1 MTRAEPHLRLVAETD
16 IADAVIRRCRFE
28 KAHPEAVI
36 LPPAHERWRAVI
48 AGRIFGAWDLGGLMD
63 ELEIRFPPPATPPVA
78 GEGRHA

>member
-1 MTRAEPHLRLVAETD
+1 VTRAEPHLRLVAETD
-16 IADAVIRRCRFE
+16 IA
-28 KAHPEAVI
+28 EAVI